1 MQTSPLQDF
10 LTDLALDPAK
20 YAAFMRDPDAVMRSA
35 GLAAES
41 RSVLKSGDSAAILR
55 GLAEEAGEEGY
66 KPGYRAYGGT
76 IAAAC
81 PGPVEPFKPLK

>member
-10 LTDLALDPAK
+10 LTDLALDPAM

-41 RSVLKSGDSAAILR
+41 QSVLKSGDSA
-55 GLAEEAGEEGY
+55 
-66 KPGYRAYGGT
+66 T
-76 IAAAC
+76 IAAGLAAEAGGAGYLPGFRALGATISA
-81 PGPVEPFKPLK
+81 PGPVAPFKPLK

>member
-10 LTDLALDPAK
+10 LTDLALDPAQ
-20 YAAFMRDPDAVMRSA
+20 YGAFMRDPDAVMRSA
-35 GLAAES
+35 GLASES
-41 RSVLKSGDSAAILR
+41 QSVLMSGDSAAIL
-55 GLAEEAGEEGY
+55 GSLAAEAGGVGY
-66 KPGYRAYGGT
+66 QPGFRAVGAT